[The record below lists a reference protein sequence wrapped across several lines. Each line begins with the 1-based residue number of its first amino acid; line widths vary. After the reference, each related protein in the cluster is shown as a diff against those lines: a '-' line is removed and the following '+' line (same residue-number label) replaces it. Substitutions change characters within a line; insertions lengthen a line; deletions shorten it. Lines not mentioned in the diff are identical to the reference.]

1 MSSLTNMDG
10 RPAAWPT
17 NEDDEEDV
25 QAGLKMDLPSGATE
39 PGCHEY
45 TALLG
50 KASKTCSL
58 TKRNG
63 GTLLGTLF

>member
-1 MSSLTNMDG
+1 MSCLTNMDG
-10 RPAAWPT
+10 RPPARPT

-25 QAGLKMDLPSGATE
+25 QAGPNMDLPSGVAE
-39 PGCHEY
+39 PGRREY

-63 GTLLGTLF
+63 GTLLGTPF